1 MGRKKMRG
9 VDETGRWVKTSLVP
23 KMSIGET
30 FAVSAHPEG
39 GALFGT
45 ISPSMWNQDF
55 KPWIRKTAVDGHL
68 LIVSGSESE
77 LGAWRELGARGLS
90 YDEFTF
96 LCPGDRMVWL
106 SEPTEEWLARKR
118 APMWRCQAV
127 WIQTEKCRLG
137 KNADT
142 TLGRAAPHTDAEHL
156 VGMMEDIREL
166 NVHEP
171 QTMVIVSKTG
181 HKDYFSAA
189 GLVTV
194 SFVDLAIRPARWVK
208 DRVFAVVRRDD
219 WESDRF
225 RDLCYKW
232 GIQM

>member
-1 MGRKKMRG
+1 MALTPMGRR
-9 VDETGRWVKTSLVP
+9 VETSLVL

-30 FAVSAHPEG
+30 FAISAHPEG

-45 ISPSMWNQDF
+45 ISPGMWNQDF
-55 KPWIRKTAVDGHL
+55 IPWIRTTSVDGHL

-90 YDEFTF
+90 YDEFIF

-127 WIQTEKCRLG
+127 CIQTEKCRLG
-137 KNADT
+137 KNADA
-142 TLGRAAPHTDAEHL
+142 TLGRAAPHTDAEYL
-156 VGMMEDIREL
+156 MGMMEDIREL

-171 QTMVIVSKTG
+171 QTMVIVSRTG

-194 SFVDLAIRPARWVK
+194 SFADLAIRPARWVK

-225 RDLCYKW
+225 RELCYKW
-232 GIQM
+232 GI